1 MSTLPPTMAIE
12 THSSTQ
18 ASIPGPFSL
27 SSWISMNAD
36 KLKPPVNNSC
46 LYSGKDFIL
55 MAVGGPNTRNDYH
68 SKYLQCTGEFLHVNE
83 TEEWFFQVKGD
94 MLLKIVENQTHFR
107 DIIIQEGE
115 TFLLPANV
123 PHSPRRY
130 KDTVGLVMERTR
142 PLRSMDRIR
151 WYCEN
156 ADAHGETPEVIREE
170 QFYCEDIETQLKDV
184 IEDWMENAE
193 SRKCSSCGQIAPAH

>member
-1 MSTLPPTMAIE
+1 MAIE

-68 SKYLQCTGEFLHVNE
+68 I
-83 TEEWFFQVKGD
+83 KGD
-94 MLLKIVENQTHFR
+94 MLLKIVENETHFR
-107 DIIIQEGE
+107 DIIIREGE
-115 TFLLPANV
+115 TFLLPVPTITVIESNAQGFNHTANV

-156 ADAHGETPEVIREE
+156 TDAHRETPEIIREE

-184 IEDWMENAE
+184 IEDWMENTE